1 LTYIEW
7 YKPLTQ
13 FDADLG
19 RYKIAPA
26 FQQHGR
32 RASII
37 PVTQIARSCHLILRF
52 PRKVD
57 RTLST
62 DDILD
67 RCQSFYLNCY
77 LRHIN
82 FVLFRGVR

>member
-1 LTYIEW
+1 VRAIFALPVEYGTFEVPLTYIEW
-7 YKPLTQ
+7 YPPLTQ

-26 FQQHGR
+26 FQQHSR

-67 RCQSFYLNCY
+67 
-77 LRHIN
+77 
-82 FVLFRGVR
+82 